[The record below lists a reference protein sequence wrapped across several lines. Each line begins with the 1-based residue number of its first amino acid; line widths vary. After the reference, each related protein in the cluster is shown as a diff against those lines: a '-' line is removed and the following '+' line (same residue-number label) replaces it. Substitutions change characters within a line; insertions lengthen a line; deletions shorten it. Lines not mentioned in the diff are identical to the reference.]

1 MSRKLNLIAYETGHP
16 YWECPYCE
24 SKDVEVCGYVNYCYD
39 CIDYIP
45 ARLKGDKQMSRVY
58 YIECKINGIQ
68 EKFRFEDKKALE
80 DYLDDKGQ
88 VLRCGNVTD
97 LDCYSEEEK

>member
-1 MSRKLNLIAYETGHP
+1 MN
-16 YWECPYCE
+16 
-24 SKDVEVCGYVNYCYD
+24 
-39 CIDYIP
+39 
-45 ARLKGDKQMSRVY
+45 RVY

-80 DYLDDKGQ
+80 DYLDDNGQ

-97 LDCYSEEEK
+97 LDCYSIKENK